1 MTTNLVASH
10 DTYYYLTGFVD
21 QKSGHT
27 ARQNSRLRVS
37 PEWNQGDGW
46 VAVSS
51 GGSAREG
58 GGTSTTRQVLGRIHF
73 LVPVAFT
80 AAGFSKASIR
90 IC

>member
-1 MTTNLVASH
+1 MTTDLVASRN
-10 DTYYYLTGFVD
+10 TYYYLTGFVD
-21 QKSGHT
+21 QKSGRT

-58 GGTSTTRQVLGRIHF
+58 GTSTPPQVLGRIHF
-73 LVPVAFT
+73 LAPVAFT
-80 AAGFSKASIR
+80 AAGFSKASIC